1 MLFGR
6 HMSKYYLKYILFYL
20 IGIVGLALVDYYQ
33 LKIPEYLGDIV
44 TAVEGSNDI
53 TVAAISVIIYGL
65 VKVGIIM
72 CLGRM
77 LWRFALFNASGRI
90 EASLRKEMFLK
101 SERLSQRYYHE
112 NKVGSVMAWFTTDL
126 ETIEEFIGWGFVML
140 FDAIFL
146 SVVVIIKMLKL
157 NLVLSLI
164 SFIPL
169 LLIIIWGG
177 LVEKFMAMR
186 WTNRQKE
193 FDRLYDFT
201 QENFTGIR
209 VIKAFVKGTNE
220 IHTFAKI
227 ARKNQ
232 DTNIDF
238 VKISVL
244 FDVIISLLIAA
255 IMAIILG
262 FGGWFAYSTAIG
274 KEIVIFGQSVNLEAG
289 ELVTFLGYFE
299 SIVWPM
305 MALGQIVS
313 MLSRASA
320 SLKRIS
326 HFLDED
332 EEIKN
337 NPNSYKLEDVKG
349 KITFKNYSFEY
360 PGSKQHSLD
369 NISVEIN
376 PGETIGVIGKIGSG
390 KTTLVNSLLR
400 LYNVEPNT
408 IFIDDHDIMDCDI
421 NSVRESISYVPQ
433 DNFLFSDKIRN
444 NIAFSNRGIDFA
456 RIKKAAQFADVDENI
471 SCFKEGYDTLSGER
485 GVSLSGGQKQ
495 RISIARAYIKE
506 APIMIMDDS
515 VSAVDVKTEENILK
529 NIKDNRNGKTTI
541 VIASRVSTVSHLS
554 RILVL
559 NEGKIEAF
567 DTPENLLKTSPTYQN
582 MVRLQALEA
591 EVEGGNQ

>member
-1 MLFGR
+1 
-6 HMSKYYLKYILFYL
+6 
-20 IGIVGLALVDYYQ
+20 
-33 LKIPEYLGDIV
+33 
-44 TAVEGSNDI
+44 
-53 TVAAISVIIYGL
+53 
-65 VKVGIIM
+65 
-72 CLGRM
+72 
-77 LWRFALFNASGRI
+77 
-90 EASLRKEMFLK
+90 
-101 SERLSQRYYHE
+101 
-112 NKVGSVMAWFTTDL
+112 
-126 ETIEEFIGWGFVML
+126 
-140 FDAIFL
+140 
-146 SVVVIIKMLKL
+146 MLKL

-369 NISVEIN
+369 NISFEIN

-471 SCFKEGYDTLSGER
+471 SCFQEGYDTLSGER

-495 RISIARAYIKE
+495 RISIARVYIKE

-529 NIKDNRNGKTTI
+529 K
-541 VIASRVSTVSHLS
+541 
-554 RILVL
+554 
-559 NEGKIEAF
+559 
-567 DTPENLLKTSPTYQN
+567 Y
-582 MVRLQALEA
+582 
-591 EVEGGNQ
+591 

>member
-369 NISVEIN
+369 NISFEIN

>member
-20 IGIVGLALVDYYQ
+20 IGIVGLVLVDYYQ

-220 IHTFAKI
+220 IHAFAKI

-313 MLSRASA
+313 MLSRSSA

-337 NPNSYKLEDVKG
+337 NPNSYKLEDIKG

-369 NISVEIN
+369 NISFEIN

-591 EVEGGNQ
+591 EVEGGNH

>member
-6 HMSKYYLKYILFYL
+6 HMSKYYLKYIIFYL
-20 IGIVGLALVDYYQ
+20 VGIVGLALVDYYQ
-33 LKIPEYLGDIV
+33 LKIPEYLGQIV
-44 TAVEGSNDI
+44 TAVEGSNDV
-53 TVAAISVIIYGL
+53 TVASISTIIYGL
-65 VKVGIIM
+65 IKVAIIM

-77 LWRFALFNASGRI
+77 LWRFSLFNASGRI

-146 SVVVIIKMLKL
+146 SVVVIIKMLRL

-227 ARKNQ
+227 AKKNQ

-238 VKISVL
+238 VKVSVL

-274 KEIVIFGQSVNLEAG
+274 KEIVIFGQKVSIEAG

-320 SLKRIS
+320 SLKRVS

-337 NPNSYKLEDVKG
+337 DPNSYKLENVKG

-369 NISVEIN
+369 NISFEIN

-485 GVSLSGGQKQ
+485 GVTLSGGQKQ
-495 RISIARAYIKE
+495 RISIARAYIKD

-541 VIASRVSTVSHLS
+541 VIASRVSTVSHLN

-567 DTPENLLKTSPTYQN
+567 DTPENLLKISPTYQN

-591 EVEGGNQ
+591 EVEGGNR